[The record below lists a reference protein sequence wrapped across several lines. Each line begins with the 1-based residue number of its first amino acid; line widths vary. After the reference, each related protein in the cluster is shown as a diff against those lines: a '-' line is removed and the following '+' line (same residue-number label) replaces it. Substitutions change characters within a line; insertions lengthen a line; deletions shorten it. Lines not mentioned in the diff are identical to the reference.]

1 MNAAVLEK
9 IAIYAAVQLVVAA
22 FAYWKSK
29 PKPKPEVNHETVS
42 DPGRNGHAVYP
53 APGEPD

>member
-1 MNAAVLEK
+1 MKSAVLAK
-9 IAIYAAVQLVVAA
+9 LAICAAIQLVVAVV
-22 FAYWKSK
+22 AYWKSK